1 MLHSDTPT
9 GGVEGEEE
17 LLDARGSGSKWRGKE
32 SVYEKSVCVSP
43 LLAAL
48 SVQQMRGFAPRR
60 GGDTA
65 RVCLSLPLPLPLIL
79 PVSASALVCAGMGGA
94 RKNAINHHHLSV
106 QLPIPLSPRLSIHT
120 HTRKYTHACMSMIG
134 MCGLQERML
143 KTLTPHVLDVS
154 VKTWVQGVKTW
165 VHGVKVLVALGR

>member
-1 MLHSDTPT
+1 VLHSNTAT
-9 GGVEGEEE
+9 EGVEGEEE
-17 LLDARGSGSKWRGKE
+17 LLDVRGSGSKWCGKE

-65 RVCLSLPLPLPLIL
+65 RVCLSLPLPLPL
-79 PVSASALVCAGMGGA
+79 PASESVSVCAGMGGG

-106 QLPIPLSPRLSIHT
+106 QLPIPLSALYSHTYTQIHT
-120 HTRKYTHACMSMIG
+120 
-134 MCGLQERML
+134 RMHEYDWNVWIAGANAQD
-143 KTLTPHVLDVS
+143 PHS
-154 VKTWVQGVKTW
+154 TSP
-165 VHGVKVLVALGR
+165 